1 MVENINQQS
10 PEPYSELKSFK
21 PYLGKK
27 APVLI
32 QIIAGFMWLGAAG
45 VILNG
50 VFNLIFNPV
59 FGIITILIGIFAIIT
74 GKSLFGMKKRAVR
87 DSIIM
92 AVLFAGIVIWSII
105 STKFAGGLDANKT
118 EIMLLLYAA
127 LLVLITLKYKLRFI
141 N

>member
-10 PEPYSELKSFK
+10 PESYSELKSFK

-32 QIIAGFMWLGAAG
+32 QIIAGLMWLGAAG

-50 VFNLIFNPV
+50 VLNLIFNPV

-87 DSIIM
+87 NSIIM
-92 AVLFAGIVIWSII
+92 AVLFAGIAIWSII
-105 STKFAGGLDANKT
+105 STKFAGGLDANRM

-127 LLVLITLKYKLRFI
+127 LLALIALKYKPRFI